1 MSILFILFIL
11 IQNFIIKFTF
21 NTITINNSKM
31 IHNEKNNNNNS
42 QNITLNKQETMNN
55 GINIDDNNNDDGNII
70 TLIDGKR
77 LTGMKLH
84 LPLSSL
90 NPVIAYYGVR
100 YASLGVQHNNNN
112 NDINKDQ
119 LSRMATTM
127 NHSDNFKYNNNNNNM
142 KMPALHRFSHS
153 VASFFYESPNGVY
166 SHSIL
171 PPVCPQPLM
180 HVHLEDKNIPKQ
192 VKDRLIRLLPFLRDQ
207 DEDCLTLNIYVP
219 QQDKTR
225 KPYKRPIF
233 LFVHGE
239 SYEYGSGNAY
249 DLSVLASYSD
259 TIGIT
264 LNYRLG
270 LLGFLYTNHHGI
282 SGNYALYDLHAA
294 IMWIKTNIDSFNGNS
309 NEITLI
315 GYGHGAALVHLF
327 SLSKMSQGTT
337 GTGIK
342 RIILLNGSGFA
353 PWSTSHQTSSI
364 LIELLKYLN
373 ITKQNLK
380 NNTFLFN
387 NENNHYQHDKIEYLN
402 RKKSIFSQTNHL
414 NSLETYNDSLHIIDL
429 LITNNIMNTTN
440 MNIILQLL
448 KQLFL
453 ILKNSTIEFLINLQE
468 KLNQSYLIT
477 YLGPVIT
484 KNLFPNYLIDNN
496 LIKQRQYDDQ
506 DYRKQHEQQQQQ
518 QRQQK
523 LPQWDDK
530 KYSQFF
536 SQPSGLN
543 NRILESLSIKT
554 SLFMNTDLL
563 IGWTEAPASNLYYT
577 HNNIHK
583 MPYSLLIKNLVN
595 EMYPYN
601 QDVIKEIIEYTYC
614 NSDIFHFND
623 NKNDDY
629 IGNSEK
635 QFKEVDCHWK
645 ILDILSD
652 GLYTVPI
659 IQTLKMH
666 SDFHTGQG
674 TAKGMQNPSL
684 SSSLPTLLFTTGA
697 PIITRSKEQINNYGK
712 HKKSTY
718 ALFFN
723 YKTSQQITKHRNATR
738 KQLQMGKIGFADDLP
753 YLLGA
758 PFISPN
764 QLEPFSNEYTDMDKK
779 VSVNLMNYLANFIH
793 NGDPNKEFMGHQTKK
808 IPVHWPEY
816 TYDSKLYLHV
826 GDESRSKQSFHQTK
840 NHIRNLWG
848 NKESEHFTMKQL
860 YETDKHKLWSTLFP
874 RLTLM
879 DRKTK
884 GFSII
889 NRNEDNI
896 EKHPY
901 QQTLFSKY
909 FYFLQLKETDWLN
922 GEVDKMKT
930 NSKLSPNLVENNRF
944 YETTHS
950 VISNV
955 SYSGNFSQLPLYKE
969 NDIDEN
975 PNIIIDVPFEKKELL
990 MNSNLS
996 NKSQSIDETD
1006 TLIQSYSQS
1015 LTTSGNLSYSHS
1027 TLIWIILTGS
1037 ILFLLNTLIFIAI
1050 YYQTHQLRKNSIYQQ
1065 SKSNIKTSSITKGTK
1080 QMLRIKQEPVS
1091 NFNSIN
1097 KNESWQI
1104 GNKDG
1109 KIITHADVSNSLYG
1123 VNISSSTI
1131 TSSAPDCY
1139 ALNDLSYSLHQ
1150 PQHVG
1155 FTTCNKINPALHE
1168 IPTVTMNLYNT
1179 TDNKSSISK
1188 SYDKHFVN
1196 LWNMDSSTVIGQTTN
1211 SLETKYPTQYSH

>member
-1 MSILFILFIL
+1 MSMLFVLLIL
-11 IQNFIIKFTF
+11 IQNWVIKFTL
-21 NTITINNSKM
+21 NTNSNNSKM
-31 IHNEKNNNNNS
+31 INNEKNNDN
-42 QNITLNKQETMNN
+42 QKITLKKQETMHN
-55 GINIDDNNNDDGNII
+55 GINIDNVDDNII

-77 LTGMKLH
+77 LTGIKLH

-90 NPVIAYYGVR
+90 NPVIAYYGIR
-100 YASLGVQHNNNN
+100 YASLGVQHI
-112 NDINKDQ
+112 DIRDQ
-119 LSRMATTM
+119 LSRMATTT
-127 NHSDNFKYNNNNNNM
+127 NHSDSFKFNNNHDIM

-153 VASFFYESPNGVY
+153 VASFFYESPIGVY

-171 PPVCPQPLM
+171 PPVCPQPSI
-180 HVHLEDKNIPKQ
+180 HVHLEDKDIPKQ
-192 VKDRLIRLLPFLRDQ
+192 VKDRLIRLLPFLRNQ

-225 KPYKRPIF
+225 KSYKRPIF

-270 LLGFLYTNHHGI
+270 LLGFLFTNNHGI

-294 IMWIKTNIDSFNGNS
+294 IMWIKTNIESFNGNS

-337 GTGIK
+337 GSGIK

-353 PWSTSHQTSSI
+353 PWSTSHKTSSI
-364 LIELLKYLN
+364 LIELLKQLN
-373 ITKQNLK
+373 ITNQNLR
-380 NNTFLFN
+380 NNKSL
-387 NENNHYQHDKIEYLN
+387 NENNPYQHHNIEYSN
-402 RKKSIFSQTNHL
+402 RQKSLFSQTDNM
-414 NSLETYNDSLHIIDL
+414 NSLKPFNDSLHNL
-429 LITNNIMNTTN
+429 GPFTTN
-440 MNIILQLL
+440 INLPLQLL
-448 KQLFL
+448 KHLFL
-453 ILKNSTIEFLINLQE
+453 TLKNSTIEFLINLQE
-468 KLNQSYLIT
+468 KLTQSFLIT
-477 YLGPVIT
+477 RLGPVISR
-484 KNLFPNYLIDNN
+484 NLFPNYLIDSNS
-496 LIKQRQYDDQ
+496 IKKIQYDQ
-506 DYRKQHEQQQQQ
+506 GYHKPPPPQQQQQ
-518 QRQQK
+518 QSQQ
-523 LPQWDDK
+523 W
-530 KYSQFF
+530 YSQFIGK
-536 SQPSGLN
+536 SNELN
-543 NRILESLSIKT
+543 NRILETLSIET

-563 IGWTEAPASNLYYT
+563 IGWTEAPASNLYYS
-577 HNNIHK
+577 HSNIHK
-583 MPYSLLIKNLVN
+583 MPYSLLIEKLVY
-595 EMYPYN
+595 EIYPYN
-601 QDVIKEIIEYTYC
+601 QDVIKEIIEYAYC
-614 NSDIFHFND
+614 NSDIFHFN
-623 NKNDDY
+623 NNNNNDDY

-635 QFKEVDCHWK
+635 QFKEVDCRWK

-666 SDFHTGQG
+666 SDFYTSQRMINR
-674 TAKGMQNPSL
+674 MQNPSL
-684 SSSLPTLLFTTGA
+684 SSSLPTLLFPTGT
-697 PIITRSKEQINNYGK
+697 PTITRLKEQINNYDK
-712 HKKSTY
+712 HRKSTY

-723 YKTSQQITKHRNATR
+723 YKTSQQITKQRNATR

-779 VSVNLMNYLANFIH
+779 ISVNLMNYLANFMH

-816 TYDSKLYLHV
+816 TYDSRLYLHV

-840 NHIRNLWG
+840 SHIRNLWG
-848 NKESEHFTMKQL
+848 NKENEHFTMKQL
-860 YETDKHKLWSTLFP
+860 YESDKHKLWSTLFP

-884 GFSII
+884 GFSMH
-889 NRNEDNI
+889 NGNEDNI
-896 EKHPY
+896 EKYPY

-909 FYFLQLKETDWLN
+909 FYFLQLKEKDWLTGQVN
-922 GEVDKMKT
+922 KMKT
-930 NSKLSPNLVENNRF
+930 NSRLFQNYNQNVENLLNLVENSRL

-950 VISNV
+950 AISNV

-969 NDIDEN
+969 NDIDQN
-975 PNIIIDVPFEKKELL
+975 SNIIIEVPFENNKLL
-990 MNSNLS
+990 MHSNLS
-996 NKSQSIDETD
+996 NKSQSIDDETNIE
-1006 TLIQSYSQS
+1006 IQSYSQS
-1015 LTTSGNLSYSHS
+1015 LTKSGHLSYSYS
-1027 TLIWIILTGS
+1027 TLIWIIFTGS

-1050 YYQTHQLRKNSIYQQ
+1050 YYQTHQLRKNTIYQQ
-1065 SKSNIKTSSITKGTK
+1065 SKSNMKTSSINKGTK
-1080 QMLRIKQEPVS
+1080 QMLRIKQKRVS
-1091 NFNSIN
+1091 NINSLN

-1104 GNKDG
+1104 NEKDG
-1109 KIITHADVSNSLYG
+1109 KIITYPDVSNSLYG
-1123 VNISSSTI
+1123 VNVSSSTA
-1131 TSSAPDCY
+1131 TSSAADCY

-1155 FTTCNKINPALHE
+1155 FNTCSNKITPALHE
-1168 IPTVTMNLYNT
+1168 IPTVTTNLYNT
-1179 TDNKSSISK
+1179 TDNKGSISK
-1188 SYDKHFVN
+1188 SYDKCFVN
-1196 LWNMDSSTVIGQTTN
+1196 LWNMDSPTVIGQTTN
-1211 SLETKYPTQYSH
+1211 SLETKYLIQYPH